1 MKRSRNLLLIPVLA
15 LALGLFTSCSFVE
28 GLQSQTGGEEMTL
41 YVGPELVDCVGAH
54 PQTCML
60 VRESPDEEYQF
71 FYGQIKGF
79 DYEEGYEYEL
89 VVNVTDRENP
99 PQDVSPQEYTLVEVV
114 SKTPAE
120 PEAQTMTLYV
130 GPELVD
136 CVGAHPQ
143 TCLLVRESPD
153 EEYQFFYGQI
163 EG

>member
-99 PQDVSPQEYTLVEVV
+99 PQDVLPQEYTLVEVV
-114 SKTPAE
+114 SKTPA
-120 PEAQTMTLYV
+120 
-130 GPELVD
+130 
-136 CVGAHPQ
+136 
-143 TCLLVRESPD
+143 
-153 EEYQFFYGQI
+153 
-163 EG
+163 